1 MAITKDPVPRVILL
15 GRLSLYGER
24 ASRLHDQVLAV
35 AARWT
40 DATIRSELLKPYADT
55 TLDKTLE
62 LLEQALRADDKN
74 AVSSQVRQRLGS
86 GASRDLDELRPH
98 LKTQADDLIASA
110 TAALRARGEKEGAEM
125 RAILE
130 TQRQRIQKTAVE
142 KEKDLQQPG
151 LFDQEERKQIEAD
164 KRHWHKRL
172 DDLARELDSE
182 PARICRG
189 YEVKTARFEPVGLI
203 YLWPITG

>member
-1 MAITKDPVPRVILL
+1 M
-15 GRLSLYGER
+15 
-24 ASRLHDQVLAV
+24 HDQVLAV

-40 DATIRSELLKPYADT
+40 DSTIRGEPLKPYADA
-55 TLDKTLE
+55 TLDKTME
-62 LLEQALRADDKN
+62 LLEQALGAD
-74 AVSSQVRQRLGS
+74 ATHELPSQVRQRLGS
-86 GASRDLDELRPH
+86 GGSRDLEELRPH
-98 LKTQADDLIASA
+98 LKAQSDDLIARA
-110 TAALRARGEKEGAEM
+110 TADLRTRGDREAAEM

-142 KEKDLQQPG
+142 KDLQQPG
-151 LFDQEERKQIEAD
+151 LFDQDERRQLEAD

-172 DDLARELDSE
+172 DELARELDSE
-182 PARICRG
+182 PSRIRQS